1 MENTLTAIEW
11 LEKEITTFD
20 DSVLDGMME
29 QYASYRTR
37 ELEEKIMQFRKFLQN
52 NMQVFLS
59 PNNEFQQHIISG
71 ELLVK
76 FDKHFNITSETNEK

>member
-1 MENTLTAIEW
+1 MNNTLTAKEW
-11 LEKEITTFD
+11 LETVILTKGCADPDT
-20 DSVLDGMME
+20 ME
-29 QYASYRTR
+29 RYASYRTR